1 MITNMFG
8 QIIALMAWT
17 GALQLQKATLEA
29 LESRLLLHQALQ
41 DEQRDTPFAYSLYAM
56 AAFQRL
62 G

>member
-1 MITNMFG
+1 MITNMFD

-41 DEQRDTPFAYSLYAM
+41 DEQRDTPFAYSL
-56 AAFQRL
+56 
-62 G
+62 